1 MYQIVK
7 NDDSGLRLD
16 RWLKENLQD
25 ITYVEIQKLIRTGQ
39 VRVDGGRKKQNYRV
53 NSGEKVR
60 FPPKFTRMNND
71 LIKNMSKNIAFT
83 LEEIKIYEDDS
94 LIVINKPYGLSTQG
108 GTKVKYHIDGLLS
121 IENENDKNNYRLV
134 HRLDKY
140 TSGALIVAK
149 KRESASFYTQKFL
162 SKQIKKTYL
171 ALTRG
176 VPDTKT
182 GVISFPLEK
191 SNQKKMSKNQNQF
204 QDAVTQYEVIETTK
218 DRISLI
224 KLEPITGRK
233 HQIRKHLSMLKA
245 PIIGDTKY
253 GNDNALDNTEKRFYL
268 HSYKIEFPR
277 YSDGQ
282 NILIKAEIPQ
292 YFEEAISS
300 LGIQINE

>member
-71 LIKNMSKNIAFT
+71 IIKNMSKNIAFT

-292 YFEEAISS
+292 YFEEAISN

>member
-71 LIKNMSKNIAFT
+71 IIKNMSKNIAFT

-292 YFEEAISS
+292 YFEEAIST

>member
-71 LIKNMSKNIAFT
+71 IIKNMSKNIAFT

-149 KRESASFYTQKFL
+149 KRESASFYTKKFL
-162 SKQIKKTYL
+162 RKEIKKTYL
-171 ALTRG
+171 ALTSG
-176 VPDTKT
+176 VPDIKT
-182 GVISFPLEK
+182 GLISFPIEK
-191 SNQKKMSKNQNQF
+191 SNLKKMSKNQDQF

-292 YFEEAISS
+292 YFEEAMST
-300 LGIQINE
+300 LGIQFNE

>member
-7 NDDSGLRLD
+7 NDDSGVRLD
-16 RWLKENLQD
+16 RWLKENLRD

-39 VRVDGGRKKQNYRV
+39 VRVDGGRKKQNYRL
-53 NSGEKVR
+53 NSGERVR
-60 FPPKFTRMNND
+60 FPPKFTKMDIDIN
-71 LIKNMSKNIAFT
+71 KNMSKNMAFS

-108 GTKVKYHIDGLLS
+108 GTKVKFHIDGLLS
-121 IENENDKNNYRLV
+121 IENENNNNNYRLV

-149 KRESASFYTQKFL
+149 KRESASFYTKKFL
-162 SKQIKKTYL
+162 SQQIKKTYL
-171 ALTRG
+171 ALTSG
-176 VPDTKT
+176 VPDIKS
-182 GVISFPLEK
+182 GFVSFPLEK
-191 SNQKKMSKNQNQF
+191 SNLKKISKNQDQF

-233 HQIRKHLSMLKA
+233 HQIRRHLSMLNA
-245 PIIGDTKY
+245 PIIGDVKY
-253 GNDNALDNTEKRFYL
+253 GNDDAPDNTKKRFYL

-277 YSDGQ
+277 YRDEQ
-282 NILIKAEIPQ
+282 DIIIKAEIPQ
-292 YFEEAISS
+292 YFEEAMRT
-300 LGIQINE
+300 LGIQFNE

>member
-71 LIKNMSKNIAFT
+71 IIKNMSKNIAFT

-292 YFEEAISS
+292 YFEEAIST
-300 LGIQINE
+300 LGIKINE

>member
-71 LIKNMSKNIAFT
+71 IIKNMSKNIAFT

-253 GNDNALDNTEKRFYL
+253 GNDNALDNTKKRFYL

-292 YFEEAISS
+292 YFEEAIST

>member
-71 LIKNMSKNIAFT
+71 IIKNMSKNIAFT

-253 GNDNALDNTEKRFYL
+253 GNDNALDNTKKRFYL

-292 YFEEAISS
+292 YFEEAISK

>member
-7 NDDSGLRLD
+7 NDDSGVRLD

-60 FPPKFTRMNND
+60 FSPKFTKMNIDIN
-71 LIKNMSKNIAFT
+71 KNMPKNMAFS

-108 GTKVKYHIDGLLS
+108 GTRVKYHIDGLLS
-121 IENENDKNNYRLV
+121 IENESDKNNYRLV

-149 KRESASFYTQKFL
+149 NRESASFYTKKFL
-162 SKQIKKTYL
+162 NKQIKKTYL
-171 ALTRG
+171 ALTSG
-176 VPDTKT
+176 VPDIKT
-182 GVISFPLEK
+182 GMISFPLEK
-191 SNQKKMSKNQNQF
+191 SNLKKISKNQDQF

-218 DRISLI
+218 DRVSLI
-224 KLEPITGRK
+224 RLEPITGRK
-233 HQIRKHLSMLKA
+233 HQIRRHLSMLNA
-245 PIIGDTKY
+245 PIIGDVKY
-253 GNDNALDNTEKRFYL
+253 GNDDAPENTEKRFYL
-268 HSYKIEFPR
+268 HAYKIEFPR

-292 YFEEAISS
+292 YFGGAMNT
-300 LGIQINE
+300 LGIKFNE

>member
-7 NDDSGLRLD
+7 NDDSGVRLD

-60 FPPKFTRMNND
+60 FPPKFTKMNIDIN
-71 LIKNMSKNIAFT
+71 KNMPKNTAFS

-121 IENENDKNNYRLV
+121 IENENDKNNYRLI

-149 KRESASFYTQKFL
+149 KRESASFYTKKFFR
-162 SKQIKKTYL
+162 KEIKKTYL
-171 ALTRG
+171 VDNYIDSVDLKNVITIDNG
-176 VPDTKT
+176 IKYSITK
-182 GVISFPLEK
+182 K
-191 SNQKKMSKNQNQF
+191 
-204 QDAVTQYEVIETTK
+204 
-218 DRISLI
+218 
-224 KLEPITGRK
+224 
-233 HQIRKHLSMLKA
+233 
-245 PIIGDTKY
+245 
-253 GNDNALDNTEKRFYL
+253 GND
-268 HSYKIEFPR
+268 IFPENN
-277 YSDGQ
+277 
-282 NILIKAEIPQ
+282 NILSFN
-292 YFEEAISS
+292 YVLLNSCYLWDS
-300 LGIQINE
+300 DS

>member
-7 NDDSGLRLD
+7 NDDSGVRLD

-60 FPPKFTRMNND
+60 FPPKFTKMNIDIN
-71 LIKNMSKNIAFT
+71 KNMPKNMAFS

-121 IENENDKNNYRLV
+121 IENENDKNNYRLI

-149 KRESASFYTQKFL
+149 KRESASFYTKKFFR
-162 SKQIKKTYL
+162 KEIKKTY
-171 ALTRG
+171 
-176 VPDTKT
+176 K
-182 GVISFPLEK
+182 
-191 SNQKKMSKNQNQF
+191 
-204 QDAVTQYEVIETTK
+204 
-218 DRISLI
+218 
-224 KLEPITGRK
+224 
-233 HQIRKHLSMLKA
+233 
-245 PIIGDTKY
+245 
-253 GNDNALDNTEKRFYL
+253 
-268 HSYKIEFPR
+268 
-277 YSDGQ
+277 
-282 NILIKAEIPQ
+282 
-292 YFEEAISS
+292 
-300 LGIQINE
+300 

>member
-292 YFEEAISS
+292 YFEEAIST

>member
-71 LIKNMSKNIAFT
+71 IIKNMSKNIAFT

-292 YFEEAISS
+292 YFEEAMST
-300 LGIQINE
+300 LGIQFNE

>member
-71 LIKNMSKNIAFT
+71 IIKNMSKNIAFT

-218 DRISLI
+218 DRISLV

-253 GNDNALDNTEKRFYL
+253 GNDDALDNTEKRFYL

-292 YFEEAISS
+292 YFEEAISK

>member
-7 NDDSGLRLD
+7 NDDSGVRLD

-60 FPPKFTRMNND
+60 FPPKFTKMNIDTNKKMP
-71 LIKNMSKNIAFT
+71 KNTAFS
-83 LEEIKIYEDDS
+83 LEEITIYEDDS

-121 IENENDKNNYRLV
+121 IENENDKNNYRLI

-149 KRESASFYTQKFL
+149 KRESASFYTKKFL
-162 SKQIKKTYL
+162 RKEIKKTYL

-182 GVISFPLEK
+182 GLISFPIEK
-191 SNQKKMSKNQNQF
+191 SNLKKMSKNQDQF

-218 DRISLI
+218 DRVSLI
-224 KLEPITGRK
+224 RLEPITGRK
-233 HQIRKHLSMLKA
+233 HQIRRHLSMLNT
-245 PIIGDTKY
+245 PIIGDKKY
-253 GNDNALDNTEKRFYL
+253 CNDDAPENTEKRFYL
-268 HSYKIEFPR
+268 HAYKIEFPR
-277 YSDGQ
+277 YSDGK

-292 YFEEAISS
+292 YFQEAIST

>member
-1 MYQIVK
+1 MHKVIK
-7 NDDSGLRLD
+7 SDDSGVRLD
-16 RWLKENLQD
+16 RWLKENLSD
-25 ITYVEIQKLIRTGQ
+25 VTYIEVQKLIRTGQ
-39 VRVDGGRKKQNYRV
+39 VRIDGGRKKSNYRLS
-53 NSGEKVR
+53 SGEKIW
-60 FPPKFTRMNND
+60 FPPRYAKINSSINKKIQHHGSLSIEKIT
-71 LIKNMSKNIAFT
+71 
-83 LEEIKIYEDDS
+83 IYEDES
-94 LIVINKPYGLSTQG
+94 LLVLDKPYGLSTQG
-108 GTKVKYHIDGLLS
+108 GTGVKYHIDQLLS
-121 IENENDKNNYRLV
+121 EENEDIEKNYRLV

-176 VPDTKT
+176 APDIKT

-191 SNQKKMSKNQNQF
+191 SNQKKMLKNQSQF
-204 QDAVTQYEVIETTK
+204 QDAATQYEVIETTE

-253 GNDNALDNTEKRFYL
+253 GNDDALDRTDKRFYL

-277 YSDGQ
+277 FSDGK

-292 YFEEAISS
+292 YFQEAINT

>member
-7 NDDSGLRLD
+7 KDDSGLRLD

-25 ITYVEIQKLIRTGQ
+25 ITYIEIQKLIRTGQ

-60 FPPKFTRMNND
+60 FPPKFTKMNINI
-71 LIKNMSKNIAFT
+71 IKNMPKNIALS

-176 VPDTKT
+176 APDIKT

-191 SNQKKMSKNQNQF
+191 SNQKKMLKNQSQF
-204 QDAVTQYEVIETTK
+204 QDAATQYEVIETTE

-253 GNDNALDNTEKRFYL
+253 GNDDALDRTDKRFYL

-277 YSDGQ
+277 FSDGK

-292 YFEEAISS
+292 YFQEAIST

>member
-253 GNDNALDNTEKRFYL
+253 GNDNVLDNTEKRFYL

-292 YFEEAISS
+292 YFEEAIST

>member
-71 LIKNMSKNIAFT
+71 IIKNMSKNIAFT

>member
-71 LIKNMSKNIAFT
+71 IIKNMSKNIAFT

-121 IENENDKNNYRLV
+121 IENENDKNNYRLF

-292 YFEEAISS
+292 YFEEAISN

>member
-71 LIKNMSKNIAFT
+71 IIKNMSKNIAFT

-171 ALTRG
+171 ALTSG
-176 VPDTKT
+176 VPDTNT
-182 GVISFPLEK
+182 GVICFPLEK

-218 DRISLI
+218 DRISLV

-253 GNDNALDNTEKRFYL
+253 GNDDALDNTKKRFYL

-292 YFEEAISS
+292 YFEEAIST